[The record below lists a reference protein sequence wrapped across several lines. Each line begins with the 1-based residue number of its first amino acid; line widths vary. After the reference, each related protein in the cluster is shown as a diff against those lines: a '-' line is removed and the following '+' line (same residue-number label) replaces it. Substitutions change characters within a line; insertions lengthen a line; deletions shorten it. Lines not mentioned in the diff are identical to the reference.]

1 MAWIYGCAGAPQ
13 TYPPRPEGIAG
24 IYHQVEKGETLWRIS
39 KAYNADLDEIA
50 EINHISDASKIE
62 VGQSIFIPH
71 KKAVAQR
78 PVITSGNDDFIWPL
92 KGRVIATFNQ
102 CYDNIVNKGI
112 NIRPSGQEQSIVAAR
127 SGKIVFIS
135 PNFKKYGKTLII
147 DHQDGYMSVYARNAQ
162 IFKKTGDYVKQGE
175 PVARV
180 GSEGDSHEIYLHFE
194 IRKGHL
200 PKNPLFYLP

>member
-1 MAWIYGCAGAPQ
+1 MVWIYGCAGAPH
-13 TYPPRPEGIAG
+13 TYPPKPEGMTG
-24 IYHQVEKGETLWRIS
+24 IYHRVEKGETLWRIS
-39 KAYNADLDEIA
+39 KAYNADLDEIV

-62 VGQSIFIPH
+62 VGQSIFIPR
-71 KKAVAQR
+71 KKSQAQR
-78 PVITSGNDDFIWPL
+78 VIVVTGNDDFIWPL

-102 CYDNIVNKGI
+102 CYDNIVNKGV

-127 SGKIVFIS
+127 SGKIVFSS

-147 DHQDGYMSVYARNAQ
+147 DHRDGYMSVYARNAQ
-162 IFKKTGDYVKQGE
+162 MFKKTGDYVKQGE

-180 GSEGDSHEIYLHFE
+180 GSGGNSHEIYLHFE